1 MRLANEYHCRII
13 GPNCMGVYD
22 PQSVDTMF
30 LPAIGYF
37 FVVSL
42 SFQPCQA
49 QFRPRWCVLAE
60 RSPGRDATERAG
72 GSHE

>member
-37 FVVSL
+37 LLCLSL
-42 SFQPCQA
+42 IPALPSPISVPLVCS
-49 QFRPRWCVLAE
+49 RRAE
-60 RSPGRDATERAG
+60 PWA
-72 GSHE
+72 